1 MAHRHYAVLLFSR
14 ASNISPEAP
23 EQDYYIHHYTYATD
37 NGTDA
42 LNYYASSMA
51 DHAELIDADTLDE
64 LNIEI
69 QRNIDT
75 VTAPDYIIDHLLN

>member
-14 ASNISPEAP
+14 ASNISPEEP
-23 EQDYYIHHYTYATD
+23 EHDYYIHHYTYVTD
-37 NGTDA
+37 KGTDA

-64 LNIEI
+64 LKIEI
-69 QRNIDT
+69 QRTIDT
-75 VTAPDYIIDHLLN
+75 VTAPDYIIEHLLN

>member
-1 MAHRHYAVLLFSR
+1 MTHRHYAVLLFSR
-14 ASNISPEAP
+14 ASNISPEEP
-23 EQDYYIHHYTYATD
+23 EQDYYIHHYTYVTD
-37 NGTDA
+37 KGTDA

-69 QRNIDT
+69 QRTIDT
-75 VTAPDYIIDHLLN
+75 VTTPDYIIGHLLN

>member
-14 ASNISPEAP
+14 ASNISPEEP
-23 EQDYYIHHYTYATD
+23 KQDYYIHHYTYVTD
-37 NGTDA
+37 KGTDA

-64 LNIEI
+64 LKIEI
-69 QRNIDT
+69 QRTIDT
-75 VTAPDYIIDHLLN
+75 VTAPDYIIEHLLN

>member
-23 EQDYYIHHYTYATD
+23 EQDYYIHHYTYVT
-37 NGTDA
+37 NKGTDA

-69 QRNIDT
+69 QRTIDT
-75 VTAPDYIIDHLLN
+75 VTAPDYIIDNLLD

>member
-1 MAHRHYAVLLFSR
+1 MAHRHYAVALFTR
-14 ASNISPEAP
+14 ASNIAP
-23 EQDYYIHHYTYATD
+23 PPNGQDYYIHHYTYVTD

-64 LNIEI
+64 LKTET
-69 QRNIDT
+69 QRTIDR
-75 VTAPDYIIDHLLN
+75 VTTPDYIIEHLLN